1 MRLALTL
8 LLASGA
14 FSCARR
20 DEQGSATATPVAL
33 LGRETLPLFRD
44 AFNAAA
50 DHPRILVMLSPT

>member
-1 MRLALTL
+1 LTL

-14 FSCARR
+14 LSCARR

-33 LGRETLPLFRD
+33 LGRETLPLFRTS
-44 AFNAAA
+44 FNEAA